1 MNNIDDL
8 FILPKCATKTFADIF
23 PNYTTFKDLYDATIF
38 AGSIHEGEIIEGKT
52 MPDNLQLLYYLLY
65 AKYGNNNI
73 TNLDETQ
80 WVYKV
85 FSTIYKYGPT
95 WQKKIELQ
103 ANLRGLTSSQ
113 LEQGAKAI
121 YNKALNPETTP
132 STQSLTELT
141 YINEQSTANQIKS
154 PTESIKQLYVLLET
168 DVTEEFLLEFKP
180 LFKKFIS
187 PYTRLYESEE

>member
-8 FILPKCATKTFADIF
+8 FVLPRCATKTFAEIF
-23 PNYTTFKDLYDATIF
+23 PNFTTFKDLYDDTAFSNSPISD
-38 AGSIHEGEIIEGKT
+38 A
-52 MPDNLQLLYYLLY
+52 NLEVLYYLLY

-85 FSTIYKYGPT
+85 FATVYKYGYT
-95 WQKKIELQ
+95 WEKKIQLQ
-103 ANLRGLTSSQ
+103 ANLRGLTSTQ

-121 YNKALNPETTP
+121 YNHAYNPGSTP
-132 STQSLTELT
+132 STQALTELN
-141 YINEQSTANQIKS
+141 YINDQNTTNQIKS
-154 PTESIKQLYVLLET
+154 PTDAIKQLYILLEA
-168 DVTEEFLLEFKP
+168 DVTEEFLIQFKP

-187 PYTRLYESEE
+187 PYTRLYESED

>member
-8 FILPKCATKTFADIF
+8 FVLPRCATKTFSEVFESYNDFYYYYLHCGI
-23 PNYTTFKDLYDATIF
+23 PTTIQSDV
-38 AGSIHEGEIIEGKT
+38 
-52 MPDNLQLLYYLLY
+52 PDKESNLQTLYWLLY

-103 ANLRGLTSSQ
+103 ANLRGLTNSE

-121 YNKALNPETTP
+121 YNHALNPETTP
-132 STQSLTELT
+132 STADLTELK
-141 YINEQSTANQIKS
+141 YINEQNTTNYKKS
-154 PTESIKQLYVLLET
+154 KMDALTQLWNLIAT

-187 PYTRLYESEE
+187 PYTRLYESED

>member
-8 FILPKCATKTFADIF
+8 FVLPRCATKTFADIF
-23 PNYTTFKDLYDATIF
+23 PDYNTFKDLYDATVF
-38 AGSIHEGEIIEGKT
+38 AGSIHEGETIEGVT

-103 ANLRGLTSSQ
+103 ADLRGLTSSQ
-113 LEQGAKAI
+113 LKQGAQAI
-121 YNKALNPETTP
+121 YNHAYNPETAP
-132 STQSLTELT
+132 STDNPEMLR
-141 YINEQSTANQIKS
+141 YINEQNVSHQIKS
-154 PTESIKQLYVLLET
+154 PTESIKQLYILLET

-187 PYTRLYESEE
+187 PYTRLYESED

>member
-8 FILPKCATKTFADIF
+8 FVLPRCATKTFADIF
-23 PNYTTFKDLYDATIF
+23 PNYNTFDELFDDTAF
-38 AGSIHEGEIIEGKT
+38 AGSIT
-52 MPDNLQLLYYLLY
+52 DANLEVLYYLLY

-95 WQKKIELQ
+95 WQKKIQLQ
-103 ANLRGLTSSQ
+103 ADLRGLTSSQ
-113 LEQGAKAI
+113 LEQGAQAI
-121 YNKALNPETTP
+121 YNHAYNPESSP
-132 STQSLTELT
+132 AAISPNILT
-141 YINEQSTANQIKS
+141 YINEQNTTNQFKS
-154 PTESIKQLYVLLET
+154 PTEAIKQLYILLET

>member
-1 MNNIDDL
+1 M
-8 FILPKCATKTFADIF
+8 
-23 PNYTTFKDLYDATIF
+23 
-38 AGSIHEGEIIEGKT
+38 
-52 MPDNLQLLYYLLY
+52 
-65 AKYGNNNI
+65 
-73 TNLDETQ
+73 
-80 WVYKV
+80 
-85 FSTIYKYGPT
+85 
-95 WQKKIELQ
+95 
-103 ANLRGLTSSQ
+103 RGLTSSQ

-132 STQSLTELT
+132 STQSLKELT
-141 YINEQSTANQIKS
+141 YINEQNTANQIKS

>member
-8 FILPKCATKTFADIF
+8 FALPRCATKTFSEVFESYNDFYYYYLHCGI
-23 PNYTTFKDLYDATIF
+23 PTTIQSDA
-38 AGSIHEGEIIEGKT
+38 
-52 MPDNLQLLYYLLY
+52 PDKESNLQTLYWLLY

-103 ANLRGLTSSQ
+103 ANLRGLTSDK

-121 YNKALNPETTP
+121 YNHALNPETTP
-132 STQSLTELT
+132 STADLTELK
-141 YINEQSTANQIKS
+141 YINEQNTTNQIKS
-154 PTESIKQLYVLLET
+154 PTESIKQLYILLET

-187 PYTRLYESEE
+187 PYTRLYESED

>member
-8 FILPKCATKTFADIF
+8 FVLPRCATKTFADIF
-23 PNYTTFKDLYDATIF
+23 PDYNTFKDLYNATVF
-38 AGSIHEGEIIEGKT
+38 TGSIT
-52 MPDNLQLLYYLLY
+52 NANLEVLYYLLY

-103 ANLRGLTSSQ
+103 ANLRGLTSDK

-121 YNKALNPETTP
+121 YNHALNPETSP
-132 STQSLTELT
+132 STADLTELK
-141 YINEQSTANQIKS
+141 YINEQNTTNQIKS
-154 PTESIKQLYVLLET
+154 PTESIKQLYILLET

-187 PYTRLYESEE
+187 PYTRLYESED

>member
-8 FILPKCATKTFADIF
+8 FLLPRCATKTFADIF
-23 PNYTTFKDLYDATIF
+23 PDYNTFKDLYDATAF
-38 AGSIHEGEIIEGKT
+38 AGSITNE
-52 MPDNLQLLYYLLY
+52 NLEVLYYLLY

-95 WQKKIELQ
+95 WQKKIDLQ
-103 ANLRGLTSSQ
+103 ADLRGLTSTQ
-113 LEQGAKAI
+113 LAQGAQAI
-121 YNKALNPETTP
+121 YNHAYNPETSP
-132 STQSLTELT
+132 STISPEILT
-141 YINEQSTANQIKS
+141 YINEQNTTNQIKS
-154 PTESIKQLYVLLET
+154 PTEAIKQLYILLET

-187 PYTRLYESEE
+187 PYTRLYESED

>member
-8 FILPKCATKTFADIF
+8 FVLPRCATKTFADIF
-23 PNYTTFKDLYDATIF
+23 PDYTTFKDLYDATAF
-38 AGSIHEGEIIEGKT
+38 AGSIT
-52 MPDNLQLLYYLLY
+52 NANLEVLYYLLY

-85 FSTIYKYGPT
+85 FSTVYKYGPT
-95 WQKKIELQ
+95 WEKKIQLQ
-103 ANLRGLTSSQ
+103 TNLRGLTSTQ

-121 YNKALNPETTP
+121 YNHAYNPGSAP
-132 STQSLTELT
+132 STGSLTELT
-141 YINEQSTANQIKS
+141 YVNEQNTTNQLKS
-154 PTESIKQLYVLLET
+154 PTDAIKQLYILLEA
-168 DVTEEFLLEFKP
+168 DVTEEFLIQFKP

-187 PYTRLYESEE
+187 PYTRLYESED

>member
-1 MNNIDDL
+1 MNNVDDL
-8 FILPKCATKTFADIF
+8 FLLPRCATKTFADIF
-23 PNYTTFKDLYDATIF
+23 PDYNTFKDLYNATVF
-38 AGSIHEGEIIEGKT
+38 TGSIT
-52 MPDNLQLLYYLLY
+52 NANLEVLYYLLY

-95 WQKKIELQ
+95 WEKKIDLQ
-103 ANLRGLTSSQ
+103 ADLRGLTSSQ
-113 LEQGAKAI
+113 LTQGAMAI
-121 YNKALNPETTP
+121 YNHAYNP
-132 STQSLTELT
+132 STEPSTVSPNILP
-141 YINEQSTANQIKS
+141 YINDQNVANQFKS
-154 PTESIKQLYVLLET
+154 PTEAIKQLYILLET

-187 PYTRLYESEE
+187 PYTRLYESED

>member
-1 MNNIDDL
+1 
-8 FILPKCATKTFADIF
+8 
-23 PNYTTFKDLYDATIF
+23 
-38 AGSIHEGEIIEGKT
+38 

-132 STQSLTELT
+132 STQSLKELT
-141 YINEQSTANQIKS
+141 YINEQNTANQIKS